1 MLEGLFGNATAANVL
16 MFLAMNRDAYAQ
28 ELADSLGMT
37 LSTVQGQLRR
47 LERAGVL
54 AGTTRGRM
62 RFYTFNPR
70 FPLAADLGQ
79 MLQRAVD
86 FMPESDRA
94 RFIAR
99 RRPRLAGKPL

>member
-16 MFLAMNRDAYAQ
+16 LFLAVNREAYAQ
-28 ELADSLGMT
+28 ELADRLGVA
-37 LSTVQGQLRR
+37 LSTVQAQLRR
-47 LERAGVL
+47 LERSGVL
-54 AGTTRGRM
+54 AGTPRGRM

-70 FPLAADLGQ
+70 FPFAADLTQ

-86 FMPESDRA
+86 YMPASERE

>member
-16 MFLAMNRDAYAQ
+16 MFLAMNREAYAQ
-28 ELADSLGMT
+28 EMADALRVD

-47 LERAGVL
+47 LERGGVL
-54 AGTTRGRM
+54 VGSVRGRM

-70 FPLAADLGQ
+70 FPFTADLTQ

-86 FMPESDRA
+86 FMPEPERE

-99 RRPRLAGKPL
+99 RRPRLTAKPL